1 LEVERADAGTW
12 CERQLEARETGVATV
27 LYHSLVLQYLSDETR
42 ERMLAAIERAGEAA
56 TDESPFAWLR
66 MELGG
71 DEADVRL
78 TRWPGGDE
86 RLVARAHYHGRP
98 VRWLAGTVSGPM

>member
-1 LEVERADAGTW
+1 
-12 CERQLEARETGVATV
+12 
-27 LYHSLVLQYLSDETR
+27 
-42 ERMLAAIERAGEAA
+42 
-56 TDESPFAWLR
+56 

-78 TRWPGGDE
+78 TRWPGGAE

-98 VRWLAGTVSGPM
+98 VKWLG